1 MITRAK
7 PGVNVE
13 LDRLRGLVADQHR
26 RLGVARDELRA
37 SPEATVIAP
46 PMPPRCPKMRLRPVT
61 PQRLIEQAGS
71 RLELMDTTLG
81 TVLWSA
87 WPEPRPAVPVLRP
100 SPGLPAYAL
109 RGLPDIPNL
118 VLALFFRG
126 KAEIEAAIARTLAE
140 QRSGEPFLPVFLTRD
155 PDFSSLREQRLAFE
169 YFPLDLDEAAPPPE
183 PRCATY
189 LVHTLELTMRRW
201 GVRQIVTL

>member
-1 MITRAK
+1 MVTGAK
-7 PGVNVE
+7 SGASVE

-26 RLGVARDELRA
+26 RLGVARGELRN

-46 PMPPRCPKMRLRPVT
+46 PMPPRCPKMRLRPAT
-61 PQRLIEQAGS
+61 LQRLIEQAGS

-81 TVLWSA
+81 TVLWA
-87 WPEPRPAVPVLRP
+87 EWPEPSMAVPVLRP